1 MKKSHVF
8 ICALSLALPVYS
20 AQAIEYRTVYT
31 STGLPAF
38 ELRFFDV
45 GDGPFIGDAETSY
58 LSTWNLSNKNKDD
71 IATAAKK
78 WTDILQP
85 KEGQLPGIINIG
97 TFDAL
102 NAAGDSGM
110 NYGEGDLFTESH
122 LLAAMQGHAIK
133 NDLHFDSHGQMI
145 IGTFDFDTAESIPSQ
160 VPNSSKLSLI
170 NVAFHELA
178 HSLGVLTFI
187 ADMDDNV
194 TPKFAGALTSWE
206 QLLFDDNGNPAK
218 QDQTVLCSECVNPYN
233 PAAFDLRKDQAY
245 LSGKNIDEVLAGG
258 LRGVPVKILTEYGTI
273 DTDYM
278 SHSELKNS
286 LMSHQGYRNY
296 TTFMEVE
303 LAIMQDMGY
312 EIDRRDF
319 FGHSVYGSGLTM
331 TNTQG
336 FSKRN
341 AEGTAYVP
349 GQYSTTALGLGL
361 HVYGSNNTIYQ
372 QADLLTK
379 GDGGAG
385 VRVDGE
391 GNTLVIDP
399 GTRIYADGWNN
410 RGILFAYG
418 KDQNLI
424 QRGDVQALGK
434 DGIAVDFDFG
444 YNLLSDD
451 SDYRGSYIHSYTD
464 SPLPQLDELNGALVH
479 QFDLTGRVAGTKAAI
494 HLSKN
499 ALVNQINVMQ
509 GAKIEGHILS
519 EYAQRDE
526 NDQLRFTTLS
536 FGKQAD
542 DTGRATTQA
551 DHAFQLRYDG
561 NIEGDNLTLVMQG
574 GSSALNGQHQLY
586 DVRVANAATLQ
597 GNAKYT
603 LNETRAFIN
612 EGTIAPGNNGLGRID
627 INGNYQQTSSAVLL
641 MDVNGHGQHDVL
653 AVHGNAA
660 LNGSLILA
668 LQPDWYAQDWRMR
681 SDTLLQTLSL
691 SGDFATIGSAAI
703 SPTLSFSSTVLGAG
717 IHQLS
722 VFREANAYS
731 QYARNGNESAVGTA
745 LYTLATQA
753 GTDIQPLYRALD
765 FSSVD
770 GSHISSGLAQIA
782 PSAYSAMI
790 ASSLIRERQLANVIN
805 TRLTLATDADWQG
818 FALPFGEHTSQESRN
833 TVVGYK
839 NTNYGVVVGAQRA
852 GFANDDLTIGLYGA
866 FSQQSISLK
875 EPFNGKG
882 ESTTLH
888 LGTQLR
894 LVPNE
899 KAGMYAFASAHLGL
913 EDSTL
918 ERKVR
923 LPGYAANTTSDWTAL
938 SGTVMA
944 GSGYKWRISEAVSAG
959 PVAQLSYTT
968 FSHSHLT
975 ESGDVTAL
983 NIRADRFHMLRSSLG
998 VNTSIEYQ
1006 TSTAKKL
1013 KGELQAT
1020 WDRELLN
1027 DDFEQRASFKNY
1039 PSATFTSRN
1048 KITGRNA
1055 LDLRAGLSYEVNN
1068 SLSIGGSVA
1077 TSLFQSGYKSL
1088 AGNASVQW
1096 RF

>member
-1 MKKSHVF
+1 MKKLYALTWF
-8 ICALSLALPVYS
+8 LSLALPVYS
-20 AQAIEYRTVYT
+20 AQAIEYQTVYS
-31 STGLPAF
+31 STGLPVF

-45 GDGPFIGDAETSY
+45 GDGPFMGYSEDPY
-58 LSTWNLSNKNKDD
+58 FSTWNLSNKNKED
-71 IATAAKK
+71 IATAVKK
-78 WTDILQP
+78 WAEII
-85 KEGQLPGIINIG
+85 QLKTYQSLGIINVG
-97 TFDAL
+97 TFDME
-102 NAAGDSGM
+102 NAAASSGVNYEMGDM
-110 NYGEGDLFTESH
+110 FAQTDLQ
-122 LLAAMQGHAIK
+122 AVIQGNAIK
-133 NDLHFDSHGQMI
+133 NELVFGSHGQMI
-145 IGTFDFDTAESIPSQ
+145 IGTLDFDTAEHRPSQ
-160 VPNSSKLSLI
+160 IPNTSKIDLVGI
-170 NVAFHELA
+170 AFHELA
-178 HSLGVLTFI
+178 HSLGLLTFAYDRDENI
-187 ADMDDNV
+187 S
-194 TPKFAGALTSWE
+194 PHFAEVLSTME
-206 QLLFDDNGNPAK
+206 RLLLDDNGNPAK
-218 QDQTVLCSECVNPYN
+218 PNQAIICSLCVNPYDS
-233 PAAFDLRKDQAY
+233 AAFDLRKDQGY
-245 LSGKNIDEVLAGG
+245 LSGKNIDEVLAGSLSG
-258 LRGVPVKILTEYGTI
+258 IPVNILTEFGNI

-278 SHSELKNS
+278 SHPELKNS
-286 LMSHQGYRNY
+286 MMSHQIYRNY
-296 TTFMEVE
+296 TTFMEAE
-303 LAIMQDMGY
+303 LALMQDLGY
-312 EIDRRDF
+312 AIDRRNF
-319 FGHSVYGSGLTM
+319 FGHSIYGSGLTFIN
-331 TNTQG
+331 TNG
-336 FSKRN
+336 FFKRN
-341 AEGTAYVP
+341 NEGTAYLAE
-349 GQYSTTALGLGL
+349 QFNTASLGLGL
-361 HVYGSNNTIYQ
+361 HVYGSDNTVYQ

-385 VRVDGE
+385 VRVDGAA
-391 GNTLVIDP
+391 NTLVIDP
-399 GTRIYADGWNN
+399 STRIYADGWNG

-418 KDQNLI
+418 KDHNLI
-424 QRGDVQALGK
+424 QQGDVQALGK

-444 YNLLSDD
+444 YNALSDIG
-451 SDYRGSYIHSYTD
+451 DYRGSYILSYKEW
-464 SPLPQLDELNGALVH
+464 QLEPFDELNGALVN
-479 QFDLTGRVAGTKAAI
+479 QFDLVGRVAGTKAAI

-499 ALVNQINVMQ
+499 ALVDQINVMQ
-509 GAKIEGHILS
+509 GAHIQGDIIS
-519 EYAQRDE
+519 EYIQRDE
-526 NDQLRFTTLS
+526 NGQLRLTTLS

-561 NIEGDNLTLVMQG
+561 NVAGDNLAVVAQG
-574 GSSALNGQHQLY
+574 GSSTLNGQHQVY
-586 DVRVANAATLQ
+586 DVRVAHAATLQ

-603 LNETRAFIN
+603 LNETRAFLN
-612 EGTIAPGNNGLGRID
+612 EGRVAPGNNGLGRID
-627 INGNYQQTSSAVLL
+627 IYGDYQQTSSGALL
-641 MDVNGHGQHDVL
+641 MEVNGQGQHDVFS
-653 AVHGNAA
+653 VHGNAA

-668 LQPDWYAQDWRMR
+668 LQPDWYAQDWSMR
-681 SDTLLQTLSL
+681 SDALLQTLSL
-691 SGDFATIGSAAI
+691 SGDFATIGATAI
-703 SPTLSFSSTVLGAG
+703 SPTLSFSSTLLGAG

-731 QYARNGNESAVGTA
+731 QYARNGNESAVGMA
-745 LYTLATQA
+745 LYSLASQA

-770 GSHISSGLAQIA
+770 GRQVSSGLAQIG

-790 ASSLIRERQLANVIN
+790 ASSLTRERQLANVIN
-805 TRLTLATDADWQG
+805 TRPTLAIDADWQG
-818 FALPFGEHTSQESRN
+818 FALPFAEHTSQQSRN

-839 NTNYGVVVGAQRA
+839 NTNYGVVIGAERA
-852 GFANDDLTIGLYGA
+852 GFANADLTIGLYGS

-894 LVPNE
+894 LVPDE
-899 KAGMYAFASAHLGL
+899 KAGMYAFASAHLGW

-959 PVAQLSYTT
+959 PIAQLSYTT
-968 FSHSHLT
+968 LSHSHLA

-983 NIRADRFHMLRSSLG
+983 NIRADRFHTLRSSLG

-1006 TSTAKKL
+1006 TSTTKTL
-1013 KGELQAT
+1013 KGEFQAT

-1055 LDLRAGLSYEVNN
+1055 LNLRTALSYEVNN